1 MTVRLANRVNRISV
15 SPTIAVLVE
24 AEKLRARGLDVID
37 FGPGDPN
44 FPTPAH
50 IKEAAIEALEKNR
63 TKYTAT
69 AGITPL
75 REAVCRWHAQQLGSS
90 YEPSECIMCVGGKHA
105 IYNAVMSLIQ
115 EGDEVLIPS
124 PYWVSF
130 PDIVKIAGGEPVFVP
145 TEASTGFTLRAG
157 QLQEAITPRTRM
169 AIINSPNNPT
179 GAVIPPAEFE
189 KIYEVCRR
197 HGVWLLTDEC
207 YSHFT
212 YGSARPYSIANIPE
226 SKPHVI
232 VVGSLS
238 KTFSMTGWR
247 LGYALAP
254 KPVIDAMLKVQSQ
267 NTSNPTSISQ
277 YAGLAALTGPMDSV
291 PVMLAEYA
299 RRRARIL
306 AGLSA
311 IPGVT
316 CPEPS
321 GAFYAFPDVSAHL
334 VNGSGDSTK
343 LAQHLLEREHVAV
356 VPGDAFGAPGYLRI
370 SYATSIDRI
379 EEGLRRLERFFASAA
394 VARGIFRLP
403 VWRQSLCLASGV
415 LEAWRLCLITV
426 RRQLSQSGKSGSRE
440 TNVPSPP
447 VPLRAALS
455 ARRGPAFHPSGKG
468 AVCKRPRAFRCS

>member
-1 MTVRLANRVNRISV
+1 MSTIMNARFANRVDRIAV
-15 SPTIAVLVE
+15 SPTMVVLAE
-24 AEKLRARGLDVID
+24 AEKLRAKGLDVVD
-37 FGPGDPN
+37 FGPGEPD

-50 IKEAAIEALEKNR
+50 IKEAAIEAIARNR

-69 AGITPL
+69 AGIAPL
-75 REAVCRWHAQQLGSS
+75 REAVFRWHAQQLGSS
-90 YEPSECIMCVGGKHA
+90 YETGESIVCVGGKQA
-105 IYNAVMSLIQ
+105 IYNAVMALVQ

-145 TEASTGFTLRAG
+145 TEASTGFSLRAE
-157 QLQEAITPRTRM
+157 QLEEAVTPRTRM
-169 AIINSPNNPT
+169 VIINSPNNPT

-189 KIYEVCRR
+189 RIYEVCRR
-197 HGVWLLTDEC
+197 HSIWLLSDEC

-212 YGSARPYSIANIPE
+212 YGSARPYSVASIKG
-226 SKPHVI
+226 SKPYVI
-232 VVGSLS
+232 IVGSLS

-267 NTSNPTSISQ
+267 ATSNPSSISQ
-277 YAGLAALTGPMDSV
+277 YAALAALTGPMDSV

-311 IPGVT
+311 IPGVS

-334 VNGSGDSTK
+334 VDGSGDSTA
-343 LAQHLLEREHVAV
+343 LARHLLEREHVAV
-356 VPGDAFGAPGYLRI
+356 VPGDAFGAPGYLRF

-394 VARGIFRLP
+394 VAP
-403 VWRQSLCLASGV
+403 
-415 LEAWRLCLITV
+415 
-426 RRQLSQSGKSGSRE
+426 
-440 TNVPSPP
+440 
-447 VPLRAALS
+447 
-455 ARRGPAFHPSGKG
+455 
-468 AVCKRPRAFRCS
+468 